1 MWCNTE
7 QAPVAPPPPPPRC
20 PPPKF
25 PPVQSGT
32 ERLESAV
39 TQQRDDNDY
48 IEPQMLVDN
57 MFDDVLGSL
66 DGKVCW
72 YDYAVYS
79 QQISEWLVMSLT
91 MLCWSNDTYQQ
102 LDNKVLRSQPASMR
116 KWELSCHDIV
126 TGLLYTVIF
135 WLSHCKLR
143 FRVIIYLQQICI
155 QQLTEA
161 SLV

>member
-1 MWCNTE
+1 M
-7 QAPVAPPPPPPRC
+7 APPPPPPRC

-66 DGKVCW
+66 DGKVC
-72 YDYAVYS
+72 
-79 QQISEWLVMSLT
+79 
-91 MLCWSNDTYQQ
+91 
-102 LDNKVLRSQPASMR
+102 
-116 KWELSCHDIV
+116 
-126 TGLLYTVIF
+126 
-135 WLSHCKLR
+135 
-143 FRVIIYLQQICI
+143 
-155 QQLTEA
+155 
-161 SLV
+161 